1 MDGVTVSVSSVIQ
14 VGRKAPGD
22 IGKWDECSCVSLQ
35 IPKCVLVLP
44 HTTHL
49 PGETYITTIR
59 YKD

>member
-1 MDGVTVSVSSVIQ
+1 MPVSSVIQ

-22 IGKWDECSCVSLQ
+22 IGKWDERSCVNLQ
-35 IPKCVLVLP
+35 IPKCVSVLL

-49 PGETYITTIR
+49 PGETYITSLR